1 MKKKLLFI
9 PADNIS
15 LKISRSYYLAKGL
28 GDHFDVYFVTW
39 YDPQDNNWSG
49 KASRFAAVSAFYK
62 SLFRSFRVRYSAED
76 NFYTVQC
83 PVFLVAFVHK
93 LIGYVTARK
102 VSRVLNGAVLKY
114 LVGKLRPDVVFFA
127 DGFFVFPH
135 VQTAARTYADIQDD
149 YDEERKEV
157 LAFEK
162 NYIARDYAQTVSNYT
177 ITPAAVKR
185 LQDWY
190 ESKFNFLPNGA
201 DFDTIR
207 GVTEAQI
214 GQIRQS
220 LGLAGHYVLSY
231 IGSYAKFDEAFVI
244 RLAQKLAVEM
254 PEVKLVLVGKLPE
267 VKLPNVVNIGPLPP
281 ERAAQFFRLSDAG
294 IILNDTSQSKFL
306 NNSLPLKIIQY
317 AAARKPVLTFP
328 LSWVGE
334 NDFSNVKVIEGDDLD
349 RWVAAIRDVQRFRWT
364 ERMEEV
370 WSAYDW
376 KEITRKLAE
385 EIQSQSSPAGV
396 PVEA

>member
-49 KASRFAAVSAFYK
+49 KASRFTAVSAFYK
-62 SLFRSFRVRYSAED
+62 SLFRSYRVRYSAED

-93 LIGYVTARK
+93 LIGLVTARR

-135 VQTAARTYADIQDD
+135 VDTAARTYADLQDD
-149 YDEERKEV
+149 YDEERKDV
-157 LAFEK
+157 LTFDQK
-162 NYIARDYAQTVSNYT
+162 YIASDYRRTVSNYT

-185 LQDWY
+185 LQGWY
-190 ESKFNFLPNGA
+190 GSKFNFLPNGA

-207 GVTEAQI
+207 GVPEALIAQT
-214 GQIRQS
+214 RQRY
-220 LGLAGHYVLSY
+220 GLTDSYVLSY

-244 RLAQKLAVEM
+244 RLAQKLAAEM
-254 PEVKLVLVGKLPE
+254 PDVKLVLVGKLPE

-281 ERAAQFFRLSDAG
+281 ERAALFFRLSDAG

-328 LSWVGE
+328 LSWIDE
-334 NDFSNVKVIEGDDLD
+334 SDFANVKVIQGEDLD
-349 RWVAAIRDVQRFRWT
+349 RWVAAIRDVQRFRWNDQ
-364 ERMEEV
+364 MEEV
-370 WSAYDW
+370 WRTYDW

-385 EIQSQSSPAGV
+385 EIQSSPAGV

>member
-49 KASRFAAVSAFYK
+49 KASRFTAVSAFYK
-62 SLFRSFRVRYSAED
+62 SLFRSYRVRYSAED

-93 LIGYVTARK
+93 LIGLVTARR
-102 VSRVLNGAVLKY
+102 VSRVLNGAVLRY

-135 VQTAARTYADIQDD
+135 VDTAARTYADLQDD
-149 YDEERKEV
+149 YDEERKDI
-157 LAFEK
+157 LTFDQK
-162 NYIARDYAQTVSNYT
+162 YIAADYRRTVSNYT

-185 LQDWY
+185 LQGWY
-190 ESKFNFLPNGA
+190 GSKFDFLPNGA

-207 GVTEAQI
+207 GVPEALIAQT
-214 GQIRQS
+214 RQS
-220 LGLAGHYVLSY
+220 YGLTGSYVLSY

-244 RLAQKLAVEM
+244 RLAQKLAADM
-254 PEVKLVLVGKLPE
+254 PDVKLVLVGKLPE

-281 ERAAQFFRLSDAG
+281 ERAALFFRLSDAG

-328 LSWVGE
+328 LSWIDE
-334 NDFSNVKVIEGDDLD
+334 SDFANVKVIQGDDLD
-349 RWVAAIRDVQRFRWT
+349 RWVAAIRDVQRFRWNDQL
-364 ERMEEV
+364 EEV
-370 WSAYDW
+370 WRTYDW

-385 EIQSQSSPAGV
+385 EIQSSPAGV